1 MGVLRAEN
9 IDVTVRLK
17 FREIALNRV
26 AEGGHGLNPGDQAA
40 PADRRERAVVSW
52 DSRGPRRRENTLE
65 GGGGPGKS
73 RVGAGSSGTGG
84 GKKRIC
90 DAAIN
95 RVDCQGLLVLPIVA
109 GLLSMLT
116 ARFAVMRA
124 LSDMN

>member
-1 MGVLRAEN
+1 MGVLGAEN
-9 IDVTVRLK
+9 IDVTVRLE

-65 GGGGPGKS
+65 SGGGPGKS
-73 RVGAGSSGTGG
+73 GIGSWSSGTGR

-90 DAAIN
+90 YAAIDGI
-95 RVDCQGLLVLPIVA
+95 DCQGLLVLPI
-109 GLLSMLT
+109 
-116 ARFAVMRA
+116 AVIPQSGIKA
-124 LSDMN
+124 VQV